1 MEFALIVI
9 ITLGSDDPSAIEVT
23 RYRTLTD
30 CHFQARSM
38 SNHASNTARIF
49 IGGNERRIIPA
60 YVCVPVPK

>member
-30 CHFQARSM
+30 CQFQARSM
-38 SNHASNTARIF
+38 SNHANNTARMF
-49 IGGNERRIIPA
+49 ISGNERSITPA
-60 YVCVPVPK
+60 YACVPVPK